1 MTDRCKNA
9 RKTIEALK
17 ARRVLAD
24 GRKKTQRLAEA
35 VWPRMNSIPPAV
47 ILLLGVSVFCWSGHL
62 GGLPV
67 VEAAAGPVGGP
78 GDGGGG
84 GPSYDR
90 RLAGIHVPPAS
101 YRHSTAARVLFP
113 LSEESGP

>member
-1 MTDRCKNA
+1 MAAPLCGLGWVRGFFGRFSMVVDAQRGSEMTDRCANA

-47 ILLLGVSVFCWSGHL
+47 ILLLGVSVFCWS
-62 GGLPV
+62 
-67 VEAAAGPVGGP
+67 
-78 GDGGGG
+78 
-84 GPSYDR
+84 
-90 RLAGIHVPPAS
+90 
-101 YRHSTAARVLFP
+101 
-113 LSEESGP
+113 